1 MVNALAYTFF
11 RVMFPTT
18 LSITESKLLGYTT
31 IGGYPFSNKPKL
43 LLHSISAVSYKTF
56 SLAVDRGRGPLI
68 QSASEGRFCKFYQN
82 IQSVQCRPPTS
93 SHSRALDSHSTRAR
107 LALDSIE
114 CNNKSRALT
123 QSKTAGTKTYTINSL
138 KLT

>member
-31 IGGYPFSNKPKL
+31 IGGYINSFFKQAKASIALDFS
-43 LLHSISAVSYKTF
+43 SRYKTF
-56 SLAVDRGRGPLI
+56 SLAVDRGHGPLI

-82 IQSVQCRPPTS
+82 IQSVPVW
-93 SHSRALDSHSTRAR
+93 
-107 LALDSIE
+107 IE
-114 CNNKSRALT
+114 SW
-123 QSKTAGTKTYTINSL
+123 YVI
-138 KLT
+138 